1 MSGLVSLIAQY
12 GYHIALVAL
21 IGMMV
26 IEVVKLPLNNILK
39 KRLPKVIENAGK
51 FDLVAFILSF
61 IVAAVLAVSYSLLI
75 SYTDFLSVIKGGG
88 EELVVPLS
96 IVQYLTNIFGTWVL
110 QTMYYSVYKKLGIKR
125 LLQVMLTSL
134 AVAIRKVF
142 DTNKDGKVR
151 LEEAILKVQSLIENK
166 RIDKSNVADF
176 VEEIS
181 KEAIESFSNTIEKE
195 QAAEG
200 TEQGS
205 TKSTIALQQAIEKEV
220 TKKVKKATI
229 KF

>member
-1 MSGLVSLIAQY
+1 MSGLISLIAQY

-61 IVAAVLAVSYSLLI
+61 IIAAVLAVSYSLII
-75 SYTDFLSVIKGGG
+75 SYTDFLSVIKGG
-88 EELVVPLS
+88 EEDLILPLS
-96 IVQYLTNIFGTWVL
+96 IVGYLTNIFGTWVL

-125 LLQVMLTSL
+125 LLQVILTSL
-134 AVAIRKVF
+134 AVAIKKVF

-151 LEEAILKVQSLIENK
+151 LEEAILKVQSLVENK
-166 RIDKSNVADF
+166 RIDKSNVTNL

-205 TKSTIALQQAIEKEV
+205 TKSKIALQQAIEKEV